1 MSCATDNEVNRLQAE
16 DVSTTYDVN
25 LAALATSVGQRLH
38 GADMLVTPH
47 QSVQFAR
54 ALALTNVSS
63 RRELYNMAR
72 AVFVTDI
79 DQVDT
84 FDRVFAEIFGATVV
98 PSAADA
104 TAAALPAHA

>member
-1 MSCATDNEVNRLQAE
+1 MQAE
-16 DVSTTYDVN
+16 DSATTYDVN

-38 GADMLVTPH
+38 GADMPVTPH

-54 ALALTNVSS
+54 ALQFTNVGS

-84 FDRVFAEIFGATVV
+84 FDRVFAQIFGVAVA
-98 PSAADA
+98 PSAPEVQV
-104 TAAALPAHA
+104 PAQA

>member
-1 MSCATDNEVNRLQAE
+1 MSCATDNEVNRLQSE
-16 DVSTTYDVN
+16 DVATTYDVN

-38 GADMLVTPH
+38 EADMPVTPH

-54 ALALTNVSS
+54 ELLLTNISS
-63 RRELYNMAR
+63 RRELYNMGR

-84 FDRVFAEIFGATVV
+84 FDRVFAEIFGAAGV
-98 PSAADA
+98 PSTADA
-104 TAAALPAHA
+104 TAAQLPAHA